1 MSVVRLKKNSMTN
14 DAAHNCVGIRL
25 TSKTCYLLG
34 PLWDRIILWTLE
46 IWRMLICLHM
56 ARTFHLHH
64 CSGQK
69 TDVVMH
75 HRPINLAAWFLMT
88 YFPFRNGWTMA
99 SMGIWTIPI
108 LIWTQAWAISMK
120 DWNGALFQWVSHDTS
135 TQGLMLGLCAPSHSP
150 TSIKQCISR
159 VERALFWAWRENLS
173 MLKIHRLMWAMW
185 QPGYDQGNAP
195 QDQHLFPM
203 AFHNRWL
210 RADST
215 LPPNN
220 RDVMKRKVE

>member
-46 IWRMLICLHM
+46 IWRMLIRLHM
-56 ARTFHLHH
+56 ARTFCLHH

-69 TDVVMH
+69 TDVMMC
-75 HRPINLAAWFLMT
+75 HRPINLHCMIFNDILPIWEWLNNGIDGYLNNT
-88 YFPFRNGWTMA
+88 YSHLDSGL
-99 SMGIWTIPI
+99 GYQYEG
-108 LIWTQAWAISMK
+108 LK
-120 DWNGALFQWVSHDTS
+120 WNGALFQWVSHDTS

-159 VERALFWAWRENLS
+159 VERALFQAWRENLS
-173 MLKIHRLMWAMW
+173 TLEIHCLMWAMW
-185 QPGYDQGNAP
+185 
-195 QDQHLFPM
+195 
-203 AFHNRWL
+203 
-210 RADST
+210 
-215 LPPNN
+215 
-220 RDVMKRKVE
+220 